1 MDPFRKLADL
11 LTFGLLRMDPASKWS
26 DGVHFFIEDTV
37 KIFVLLTLMIYLI
50 GLVRSGLPVAK
61 IRSFLAGR
69 NRFAGYFLA
78 AMLGA
83 VTPFCSCSS
92 IPLFLGFTAAGLPV
106 GMAMAFLITSP
117 MVNEAAVAML
127 GGMVGWGLTG
137 IYVAFGLAAGFLGGI
152 FFDAIKA
159 DRWLRSVAPTKSC
172 GCAGADAADGPG
184 KIDWTYRHHYAMNE
198 VKDILKSIWIW
209 VIAGIALGAILHGFV
224 PDEFIRRN
232 LGGGQWW
239 SVPLAVAIGIPTYA
253 NATGVIPVV
262 GALIQKGLPVGT
274 AFAFMLATAA
284 ASIPEFIMLKKVM
297 STKMLVIFAVYLL
310 IFFTLCGW
318 LLNFIYAGGGL

>member
-1 MDPFRKLADL
+1 MDLFKKLADAV
-11 LTFGLLRMDPASKWS
+11 TFGLLQMDPASKWS
-26 DGVHFFIEDTV
+26 GGVHFFIEDTA
-37 KIFVLLTLMIYLI
+37 KIFVLLALMIYCI
-50 GLVRSGLPVAK
+50 GLVRAGLPVEK

-69 NRFAGYFLA
+69 NRFAGYALA
-78 AMLGA
+78 ALLGA

-137 IYVAFGLAAGFLGGI
+137 VYVSFGFAAGFVGGI
-152 FFDAIKA
+152 FFDAIGA
-159 DRWLRSVAPTKSC
+159 ERWLRPVAPAKPCRCAC
-172 GCAGADAADGPG
+172 GETAAVEPV
-184 KIDWTYRHHYAMNE
+184 KVDWPFRHRYALDE
-198 VKDILKSIWIW
+198 VKDILKSIWLW
-209 VIAGIALGAILHGFV
+209 VIAGIALGAMLHGFV
-224 PDEFIRRN
+224 PDEFIRQH

-253 NATGVIPVV
+253 NATGVIPVA
-262 GALIQKGLPVGT
+262 GALIEKGLPVGT

-284 ASIPEFIMLKKVM
+284 ASVPEFIMLKKVM
-297 STKMLVIFAVYLL
+297 TTKMLAVFAIYLL
-310 IFFTLCGW
+310 VFFTLCGW
-318 LLNFIYAGGGL
+318 LLNFVYAG